1 MLSNMADLEVG
12 GDYVNVLIM
21 ERMLMDQKKQFQ
33 YIMEQRNKRIAKLK
47 RTVGK
52 LNNTIE
58 FLEAKNE
65 KQHKEHC
72 VKLCDQ
78 VKEFREIAKILR
90 RNGQELKSNFTKVM
104 KQLINPSEEKADTKY
119 FAVAGVPQR
128 YYVAVYKALEQRH
141 ADLVMRFLNINDE
154 RSIDTASDLI
164 DTFKYIP
171 TMLKHSL
178 GIMCALTDYTHKNWS
193 ATDTKKE

>member
-1 MLSNMADLEVG
+1 M
-12 GDYVNVLIM
+12 IH
-21 ERMLMDQKKQFQ
+21 
-33 YIMEQRNKRIAKLK
+33 
-47 RTVGK
+47 
-52 LNNTIE
+52 
-58 FLEAKNE
+58 
-65 KQHKEHC
+65 QH
-72 VKLCDQ
+72 
-78 VKEFREIAKILR
+78 REIGAHCIQQTALR
-90 RNGQELKSNFTKVM
+90 F
-104 KQLINPSEEKADTKY
+104 LICFPL
-119 FAVAGVPQR
+119 PH
-128 YYVAVYKALEQRH
+128 YVAVYKALEQRH

>member
-1 MLSNMADLEVG
+1 
-12 GDYVNVLIM
+12 
-21 ERMLMDQKKQFQ
+21 
-33 YIMEQRNKRIAKLK
+33 MEQRNKKIAKLK
-47 RTVGK
+47 HKVGK
-52 LNNTIE
+52 LKNTIE
-58 FLEAKNE
+58 FLKAENE
-65 KQHKEHC
+65 KQHKEHF

-78 VKEFREIAKILR
+78 EKEFREIVKILK
-90 RNGQELKSNFTKVM
+90 RNGQKLKSTFTKVM
-104 KQLINPSEEKADTKY
+104 KQLINPAEEKADTKY
-119 FAVAGVPQR
+119 FAVEGVPQR

-164 DTFKYIP
+164 DTFRYIP

>member
-1 MLSNMADLEVG
+1 MTDIDCG
-12 GDYVNVLIM
+12 GEYINVFIM
-21 ERMLMDQKKQFQ
+21 EHSPQQAVG
-33 YIMEQRNKRIAKLK
+33 AK
-47 RTVGK
+47 
-52 LNNTIE
+52 
-58 FLEAKNE
+58 
-65 KQHKEHC
+65 
-72 VKLCDQ
+72 
-78 VKEFREIAKILR
+78 
-90 RNGQELKSNFTKVM
+90 
-104 KQLINPSEEKADTKY
+104 
-119 FAVAGVPQR
+119 

-154 RSIDTASDLI
+154 PSIDTASDPII